1 MKFSLSFLLFLASA
15 SLGANAF
22 LPFTTTSSTTPSSSS
37 SSSSTTRLFYDIQR
51 DPQPNDNVWSI
62 LSNTEKWIST
72 TLAES
77 QAGNSNPLSRKE
89 VSYVCE
95 TSKDPAMILANIF
108 RKVKEARQVG
118 ESHAQDQEELVDEH
132 GGTCVVLCCV
142 VLSRVVLF
150 SVVLSSFVP
159 CCARVALESW
169 NPSRHEL
176 VFVVLMIGADAACL
190 LSHAEDKHNRA
201 TLRQTQVLVIPA
213 NEDLNQNFHRW
224 ICVCVFG
231 WLVCVRWFLS
241 ARAPARNTTNN
252 NTKSVSV
259 NCAHLHPKYGEKT
272 PEQELTELRAE
283 DEEGEVDVNLEAY
296 KKQRLLARRSPY
308 PSVVIEVR
316 SMAPPEYTPPPP
328 TGPVSPRS
336 IDDIDVRGSGTD
348 DDDETPGD
356 ASADTRIDA
365 DFVNQLEALFS
376 KSSLDSKS
384 SSDGEFYESIGSH
397 IETFSS
403 VTPLMVAQNW
413 IDKNDPLFDVTQCSF
428 TVSDATHVD
437 EAYEFVFTNLGMQT
451 SQFLQRASDGGE
463 AEAASETAREAQKRQ
478 YMVLPHFLSSSATS
492 LEKFTAQS
500 GAMIRTLPSI
510 GDKVDLEC
518 FHPEHVDETKRCPA
532 PVVIL
537 QWKGA

>member
-132 GGTCVVLCCV
+132 G
-142 VLSRVVLF
+142 
-150 SVVLSSFVP
+150 
-159 CCARVALESW
+159 
-169 NPSRHEL
+169 
-176 VFVVLMIGADAACL
+176 
-190 LSHAEDKHNRA
+190 EDKHNRA

-213 NEDLNQNFHRW
+213 NEDLNQNFA
-224 ICVCVFG
+224 VFDAVIG
-231 WLVCVRWFLS
+231 AINAARRS
-241 ARAPARNTTNN
+241 ARDLVTDHSLEKLDEQLYGEGEDRDWV
-252 NTKSVSV
+252 VSV